1 MYNSCVIRTMLYL
14 SECWA
19 LRQDKK
25 RLEHSERAMLLWLCN
40 IKKEKRVST
49 NSLLSRM
56 KLKSL
61 DSVLRYNR
69 LHWFRHVKQSELYTG
84 QIMDLEVEENRSCGC
99 QKRCWLDTI
108 KDDLRLWSLQTKTCQ
123 GQHEWRNWL
132 KTASHTHTGQVTWH

>member
-69 LHWFRHVKQSELYTG
+69 LHWFRNVKQSELYTG
-84 QIMDLEVEENRSCGC
+84 QIMDLEVEETEVAAAKKSVG
-99 QKRCWLDTI
+99 
-108 KDDLRLWSLQTKTCQ
+108 
-123 GQHEWRNWL
+123 
-132 KTASHTHTGQVTWH
+132 

>member
-61 DSVLRYNR
+61 DSVLRYNT

-99 QKRCWLDTI
+99 QKKCWLDSI
-108 KDDLRLWSLQTKTCQ
+108 KDDLRLWSLQAKTCQ